1 MTIQDSLDH
10 QRIRRVLHVGRALV
24 EGPRALFPPAA
35 LDDFGW
41 LEPYL
46 RIELSSSGLEV
57 SRSIAIYTDS
67 TMNRDDGFLAP
78 VVRHAVWQQGQ
89 DRNNAPLWPSI
100 DITLG
105 HFEVQRQEVERLVL
119 AVQTI
124 IQRIP
129 FVSTGLSTDQRAPD
143 LAGEYMGL
151 LNLYVANGA
160 QFVAIGSSLRSE
172 DALSAQALSTFDA
185 LKGAMESI
193 SRTGWRERYDADLN
207 GE

>member
-67 TMNRDDGFLAP
+67 TMNRDDNFSLPSSGMQSGSKDKTGTMHRYGPASTSRSVISKSKDKKWRDLSLPFRRSFNASLSCRRGFP
-78 VVRHAVWQQGQ
+78 PI
-89 DRNNAPLWPSI
+89 NA
-100 DITLG
+100 
-105 HFEVQRQEVERLVL
+105 H
-119 AVQTI
+119 
-124 IQRIP
+124 
-129 FVSTGLSTDQRAPD
+129 
-143 LAGEYMGL
+143 
-151 LNLYVANGA
+151 
-160 QFVAIGSSLRSE
+160 
-172 DALSAQALSTFDA
+172 
-185 LKGAMESI
+185 
-193 SRTGWRERYDADLN
+193 RT
-207 GE
+207 